1 MEDRVSLWG
10 WVRKSRDAD
19 GQGMLTR
26 GSHSHGGGGP
36 PSPKDPTVLA
46 PAASHFTTLGPC
58 DICWQNQNFLS
69 ILLAILQE
77 RGRKAGQSGFIAGDL
92 GPTARVLGRGDGSIA
107 LVDLKS

>member
-1 MEDRVSLWG
+1 MGEKKQRCGRAGNVDERVPQP
-10 WVRKSRDAD
+10 R
-19 GQGMLTR
+19 
-26 GSHSHGGGGP
+26 GGGGP